1 MRQRL
6 SLAGQLLL
14 LQLAIVLLVVFAV
27 AAVSIAEADAAF
39 RRGEGERL
47 RSVGENTA
55 INRTVR
61 LGLDSPL
68 GRDALET
75 VAESARAVSGASYV
89 EVTDASGTIVTG
101 PDAGSHAPMGDS
113 TGLSGRSWIGVVNDD
128 SKSLVAHVPVLDED
142 DGRFIGLI
150 IVGRTYPTLVDQL
163 GTALTNLLTYLILG
177 AALGVSGSL
186 LLARRVKRQTLG
198 LEPREITGLVEHR
211 EAMLHGIKEGVI
223 GTDPAHRV
231 TLVNDEAIRLL
242 GLRTDAV
249 GRSLLEQGLE
259 PALLHALTGRSEG
272 ADQVVLSD
280 DRVVVL
286 NRQPVLLRG
295 RPVGSVTTLRD
306 RTELT
311 ALRRE
316 LDVSRH
322 TTDTLRAQA
331 HEFVNRLHTIAGL
344 VELGEHDE
352 VVRYITR
359 TSELH
364 ESLNREVTRLVR
376 DPALAAL
383 LIAKASLAAEQ
394 GVTLAITE
402 GSDLPPVGDRL
413 AADLVTVVGNLVD
426 NALDA
431 IRPGGR
437 VEVTVR
443 ATPAEVVVTV
453 TDTGPGVAPGLV
465 ERVFQQGY
473 STKDETDGHHGLG
486 LAMIRLICVHRGGS
500 VDVAG
505 STFTARLPFEL
516 EAIA

>member
-1 MRQRL
+1 
-6 SLAGQLLL
+6 
-14 LQLAIVLLVVFAV
+14 
-27 AAVSIAEADAAF
+27 
-39 RRGEGERL
+39 
-47 RSVGENTA
+47 
-55 INRTVR
+55 
-61 LGLDSPL
+61 
-68 GRDALET
+68 
-75 VAESARAVSGASYV
+75 
-89 EVTDASGTIVTG
+89 
-101 PDAGSHAPMGDS
+101 
-113 TGLSGRSWIGVVNDD
+113 
-128 SKSLVAHVPVLDED
+128 
-142 DGRFIGLI
+142 
-150 IVGRTYPTLVDQL
+150 
-163 GTALTNLLTYLILG
+163 
-177 AALGVSGSL
+177 
-186 LLARRVKRQTLG
+186 
-198 LEPREITGLVEHR
+198 
-211 EAMLHGIKEGVI
+211 
-223 GTDPAHRV
+223 
-231 TLVNDEAIRLL
+231 
-242 GLRTDAV
+242 
-249 GRSLLEQGLE
+249 
-259 PALLHALTGRSEG
+259 
-272 ADQVVLSD
+272 
-280 DRVVVL
+280 
-286 NRQPVLLRG
+286 
-295 RPVGSVTTLRD
+295 VTTLRD

>member
-14 LQLAIVLLVVFAV
+14 AQLAVVLLVVLAV
-27 AAVSIAEADAAF
+27 AAVSIAEADASF
-39 RRGEGERL
+39 RRVEGERL
-47 RSVGENTA
+47 RSVGENAA

-61 LGLDSPL
+61 LGLGDPL

-89 EVTDASGTIVTG
+89 TVTDAAGTAVTG
-101 PDAGSHAPMGDS
+101 PDAGRPAALGASSA
-113 TGLSGRSWIGVVNDD
+113 LSGRSWVGVVETPR
-128 SKSLVAHVPVLDED
+128 KALVAHVPVLAED
-142 DGRFIGLI
+142 DGRFLGLI
-150 IVGRTYPTLVDQL
+150 VVGRAYPTLADQL
-163 GTALTNLLTYLILG
+163 GNALANLLTYLVVG
-177 AALGVSGSL
+177 AALGVGGSL

-198 LEPREITGLVEHR
+198 MEPREISGLAEHR

-223 GTDPAHRV
+223 GTDSAHRV
-231 TLVNDEAIRLL
+231 TLVNDEAVRLL
-242 GLRTDAV
+242 GLPPDAV
-249 GRSLLEQGLE
+249 GRSLLDQDLE
-259 PALLHALTGRSEG
+259 PAVLDVLTGRSAG
-272 ADQVVLSD
+272 VDQVVLSD

-286 NRQPVLLRG
+286 NRQPVVMRG
-295 RPVGSVTTLRD
+295 RAVGSVTTLRD

-316 LDVSRH
+316 LTASRH

-364 ESLNREVTRLVR
+364 ESLNREVTRAIR
-376 DPALAAL
+376 DPSLAAL

-394 GVTLAITE
+394 GVALTLADGT
-402 GSDLPPVGDRL
+402 DLPPVDDRM

-426 NALDA
+426 NAFDA
-431 IRPGGR
+431 AGPGGR
-437 VEVTVR
+437 IEVTVR
-443 ATPAEVVVTV
+443 ASPGEVRVSV
-453 TDTGPGVAPGLV
+453 TDSGPGVDPALA

-473 STKDETDGHHGLG
+473 STKAEAAGHHGLG

-500 VDVAG
+500 VAVDGA
-505 STFTARLPFEL
+505 TFTARLPYAL
-516 EAIA
+516 EAVA